1 MGFLVFELDFVS
13 VIVTGRRKAVPL
25 RIEKIPWLPLVKP
38 RLIVESRNL
47 VEREDI
53 VFYLEELD
61 NVLRSMDVVGEV
73 CLYGGAVMCLVYQAR
88 PSTKDVDAIFHPTS
102 EFRQAVALV
111 AKSHDLRPDWLN
123 DVVKGFVVEHRQR
136 IFLDLVNLK
145 VYVPEP
151 DYLLAMKTLAARVE
165 GTDKEDV
172 KFLIA
177 LLGITQAEDVFAIL
191 EKYYPRRQIKPAT
204 QFFVEE
210 LFEI

>member
-1 MGFLVFELDFVS
+1 MH
-13 VIVTGRRKAVPL
+13 L

-38 RLIVESRNL
+38 RLIVESGNQVDRA
-47 VEREDI
+47 EI
-53 VFYLEELD
+53 VAYLEELND
-61 NVLRSMDVVGEV
+61 ELRLMDVVGEV

-102 EFRQAVALV
+102 EFRQAVARV

-123 DVVKGFVVEHRQR
+123 DAVKGFVVEHQQR
-136 IFLDLVNLK
+136 IFLDLANLK

-165 GTDKEDV
+165 GTDKDDV

-210 LFEI
+210 LFET